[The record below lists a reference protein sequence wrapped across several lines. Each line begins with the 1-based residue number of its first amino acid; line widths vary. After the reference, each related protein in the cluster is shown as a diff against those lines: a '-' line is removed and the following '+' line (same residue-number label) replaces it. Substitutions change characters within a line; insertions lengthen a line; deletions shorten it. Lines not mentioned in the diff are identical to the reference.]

1 MSDYYDLGKHSRPVT
16 TTSAHAQVWFD
27 RGLNWTYGFNH
38 EEAVRCF
45 ERALEA
51 DPNCA
56 MAWWGIAYAS
66 GPNYNRDWDVME
78 EDESAR
84 VVATGHEATA
94 RAMALRDG
102 CTAAETGLISA
113 LLARYPSATPGSLE
127 QMDVWNDDYADAMRE
142 VYLAYPD
149 DLDIAALF
157 AEALMTRTPW
167 MLWNLVESRPA
178 DGTGTVEARGVLER
192 ALDQPAAREH
202 PGVLHMYIHL
212 MEMSPFPELALRAG
226 DWLGPLVPDSGHLI
240 HMPTHIDVLCGQ
252 YQNVVIRNH
261 LAVEADRKFLEREGL
276 LKPYTLYCV
285 HNAHFEIYGAMFMG
299 QFETA
304 MAAADELERMIP
316 HELIALE
323 DPPMADRIEA
333 FRPMRM
339 HVYIRFGRWQDIIDT
354 PLPEDQDLYCVTT
367 ATIHYAKSVAYSA
380 TGRIAEAEAERDRFE
395 AALARVPESRRQF
408 NNSALDILAIA
419 REMLQGEL
427 EYRKGNYD
435 VAWQHLRR
443 SIELDDGLL
452 YDEPWGWMQPTRHA
466 YGALLLEQGH
476 IEESA
481 AVYRADLGLD
491 GSLARAFQHPEN
503 VWALHGYH
511 ECLQRLGRHDE
522 ARMIKQR
529 LDLALARSDT
539 RIHASCFCRMNN
551 AA

>member
-1 MSDYYDLGKHSRPVT
+1 MSDYYDLGSHTRAI
-16 TTSAHAQVWFD
+16 TTSSPDAQLWFD
-27 RGLNWTYGFNH
+27 RGLIWTYGFNH

-45 ERALEA
+45 ERALES

-56 MAWWGIAYAS
+56 MAHWGIANAS

-78 EDESAR
+78 EDELAAALTAS
-84 VVATGHEATA
+84 HQATA
-94 RAMALRDG
+94 KAMALRDH
-102 CTAAETGLISA
+102 CSLAESGLISA
-113 LLARYPSATPGSLE
+113 LQARYQSATPQTLE
-127 QMDVWNDDYADAMRE
+127 QMDAWNDDYADAMRE
-142 VYLAYPD
+142 VYLAHPD

-157 AEALMTRTPW
+157 AEALMTKTPW
-167 MLWNLVESRPA
+167 LLWNLVESRPA
-178 DGTGTVEARGVLER
+178 DGTSTVEARGVLER
-192 ALDQPAAREH
+192 ALENPAAREH

-252 YQNVVIRNH
+252 YQNVVTRNH
-261 LAVEADRKFLEREGL
+261 QAVLADRKFLDREGL
-276 LKPYTLYCV
+276 LKPYTLYCA
-285 HNAHFEIYGAMFMG
+285 HNSHFEIYGAMFMG
-299 QFETA
+299 QYETA
-304 MAAADELERMIP
+304 IAAAGDLERILP

-323 DPPMADRIEA
+323 DPPMADRVES

-339 HVYIRFGRWQDIIDT
+339 HVYIRFGRWQEIIDT
-354 PLPEDQDLYCVTT
+354 PLPEDQELYCVTT

-380 TGRIAEAEAERDRFE
+380 IGRIAEAEAERDLFE
-395 AALARVPESRRQF
+395 AALARVPDTRYQF
-408 NNSALDILAIA
+408 NNVSLDILAIA
-419 REMLQGEL
+419 REMLYGEL
-427 EYRKGNYD
+427 EYRKGNHD
-435 VAWQHLRR
+435 LAWEHLRR

-466 YGALLLEQGH
+466 FGALLLEQGH

-511 ECLQRLGRHDE
+511 ECLQRLGQHDE

-539 RIHASCFCRMNN
+539 RIHASCFCRMNE